1 MMNLTEKEKNDF
13 NKTKTEQE
21 FYSQYSRVRESRNGI
36 LPNYLVREVLEIF
49 NKKFP
54 KDHSED

>member
-1 MMNLTEKEKNDF
+1 MMNLTEKEISNLNKARTEDDF
-13 NKTKTEQE
+13 YK
-21 FYSQYSRVRESRNGI
+21 QYSKVKEARNNI

-49 NKKFP
+49 NNKFP

>member
-1 MMNLTEKEKNDF
+1 MNLTEKEKNNF
-13 NKTKTEQE
+13 NKAKSEEE
-21 FYSQYSRVRESRNGI
+21 FYSKYSKVRDARNGF